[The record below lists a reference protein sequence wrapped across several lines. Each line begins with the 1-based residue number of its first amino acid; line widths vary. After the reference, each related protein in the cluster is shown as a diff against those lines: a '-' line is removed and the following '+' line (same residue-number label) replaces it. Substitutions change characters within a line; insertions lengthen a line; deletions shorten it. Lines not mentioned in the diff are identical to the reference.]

1 MLFIVVV
8 HFHSSTYIYLKVDK
22 YTLGRNGSIFK
33 VPLKNYNGLFIL
45 FSDSTNSNII
55 SEERI
60 TNSSYSSVE
69 NNNRL
74 VTSSESVSAKDLSI
88 PKIESAVTNIA
99 STGKHIQQCGAS
111 SA

>member
-8 HFHSSTYIYLKVDK
+8 LFNSSTYIYLKVDK

-45 FSDSTNSNII
+45 FPDSTNSNII

-69 NNNRL
+69 NNNSL

-99 STGKHIQQCGAS
+99 STGKHIQQ
-111 SA
+111 

>member
-1 MLFIVVV
+1 M
-8 HFHSSTYIYLKVDK
+8 
-22 YTLGRNGSIFK
+22 
-33 VPLKNYNGLFIL
+33 PLKNYNGLFIL

-69 NNNRL
+69 NNNSL

-99 STGKHIQQCGAS
+99 STGKHIQQCTMYDFHNS
-111 SA
+111 TDTLKF

>member
-1 MLFIVVV
+1 M
-8 HFHSSTYIYLKVDK
+8 
-22 YTLGRNGSIFK
+22 
-33 VPLKNYNGLFIL
+33 PLKNYNGLLIL

-69 NNNRL
+69 NNNSL

-99 STGKHIQQCGAS
+99 STGEQKHIYLS
-111 SA
+111 PYFRK

>member
-1 MLFIVVV
+1 MLFVVV
-8 HFHSSTYIYLKVDK
+8 VLFLSTYIYLKVEK

-69 NNNRL
+69 NNNSL

-99 STGKHIQQCGAS
+99 STGKQKHIFLS
-111 SA
+111 P